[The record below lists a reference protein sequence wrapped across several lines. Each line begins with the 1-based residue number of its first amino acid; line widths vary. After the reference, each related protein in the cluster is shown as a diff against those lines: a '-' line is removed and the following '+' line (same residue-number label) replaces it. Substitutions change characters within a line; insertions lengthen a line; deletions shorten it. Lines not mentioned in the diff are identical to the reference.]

1 MDMLWYVWVEYGA
14 WESRIGK
21 GCCVEKQVQI
31 VIFAEDGANVED
43 RKELSAKATRRSAKM
58 AK

>member
-1 MDMLWYVWVEYGA
+1 MGYEA

-21 GCCVEKQVQI
+21 GCCVAKQVQI

-43 RKELSAKATRRSAKM
+43 MKELSAKATRRSAKM